1 MWKYS
6 LTLVICLTSAVSARS
21 DDDYDLAELESEAG
35 DARLFFANFT
45 SSLVQVNST
54 LLAYA
59 LVGLAIAGAAGL
71 ALYYLYLQS
80 ASSGGYGQYSQYGY
94 NQYSYQSRYHFKNI
108 INNKLKEMEGED
120 VLILFGYNIFWIIS
134 YNFDDDWKH
143 CNYYLENSK

>member
-94 NQYSYQSRYHFKNI
+94 NQYSYQSRYHFK
-108 INNKLKEMEGED
+108 
-120 VLILFGYNIFWIIS
+120 
-134 YNFDDDWKH
+134 
-143 CNYYLENSK
+143 

>member
-1 MWKYS
+1 MLRHC
-6 LTLVICLTSAVSARS
+6 LTLVTCLASTASARS
-21 DDDYDLAELESEAG
+21 DDYYDLAELEAEAG

-94 NQYSYQSRYHFKNI
+94 NQYGYQSRYHYFNNI
-108 INNKLKEMEGED
+108 IN
-120 VLILFGYNIFWIIS
+120 YN
-134 YNFDDDWKH
+134 
-143 CNYYLENSK
+143 